1 MRKRVAAA
9 SQKTNPV
16 DEMKET
22 ETSKCMASSA
32 SPAPNTNPYE
42 PVWDGIRQ
50 VSRSAVLLR
59 GPACLNPI
67 WLGSESGGDIDVLA
81 TDGTIEAIRAFLR
94 DQGFHRVFKP
104 HAYLERY
111 RRWTRGDMQ
120 AQTVDLFKREEWG
133 PGYRRAKANGALPDA
148 RVASLLHAIVD
159 GKGTARFE
167 REHHGPPWQWEL
179 PGIGRFGLLGRALWR
194 LGSPSLLTAYLMLTG
209 AIRPDAAAI
218 FTGLFRRAAYLIW
231 KLRGRVGMEI
241 AFLGVDGVGKTTVAS
256 ALLRLPVPVKIIY
269 IYLGMGEHD
278 YRTAPMRFIMR
289 HNFPSQLKR
298 ILLRFDL
305 LVRRM
310 EGWLFSRRGWIV
322 VYDRH
327 PFERVDPRRRSLTGL
342 ARNALNSIYAWPV
355 DWTFWLTG
363 DHEVIYLRKGDYPV
377 SDLEMVDE
385 RYRTVLKY
393 YDLPNDKIDV
403 TRTDL
408 QEVISITTSRVLEL
422 YKERVS
428 IDRITSRVL
437 RTTFQ

>member
-1 MRKRVAAA
+1 M
-9 SQKTNPV
+9 
-16 DEMKET
+16 ET
-22 ETSKCMASSA
+22 GTIERFD
-32 SPAPNTNPYE
+32 SPGPSGSNTNPYE
-42 PVWDGIRQ
+42 PVWNGIRQ
-50 VSRSAVLLR
+50 VSPSAVLLR

-67 WLGSESGGDIDVLA
+67 WLGSDSGGDIDVLA
-81 TDGTIEAIRAFLR
+81 EDGTIAAVRAFLR
-94 DQGFHRVFKP
+94 EQGFRRVFKP

-120 AQTVDLFKREEWG
+120 AHTVDVFKREEWG
-133 PGYRRAKANGALPDA
+133 LGYRRAKANGALPDA
-148 RVASLLHAIVD
+148 RMASLLHAVVD

-167 REHHGPPWQWEL
+167 RENHGPPWQCEL
-179 PGIGRFGLLGRALWR
+179 PGIGRFGVLGRALWR
-194 LGSPSLLTAYLMLTG
+194 LGSPSLLTGYLMLTG
-209 AIRPDAAAI
+209 AIRPDPAAM
-218 FTGLFRRAAYLIW
+218 FTSLFRRAAYLIW
-231 KLRGRVGMEI
+231 TLRGRVGMEI
-241 AFLGVDGVGKTTVAS
+241 AFLGVDGAGKTSVAS
-256 ALLRLPVPVKIIY
+256 ALLRLPVPVKIVY

-278 YRTAPMRFIMR
+278 YRTAPTRFIMR
-289 HNFPSQLKR
+289 HNFPFLLKK

-327 PFERVDPRRRSLTGL
+327 PFECVDPRRRSLTGL
-342 ARNALNSIYAWPV
+342 ARNVLNGIYAWRV

-363 DHEVIYLRKGDYPV
+363 DYYAINRRKGDFPV

-385 RYRTVLKY
+385 RYRNILKY

-403 TRTDL
+403 TRKDL
-408 QEVISITTSRVLEL
+408 QEVISIATRRVLEL

-437 RTTFQ
+437 RATLQ